1 MKLLFLS
8 FLLFLVGCQSSPFSL
23 KYEKRH
29 LQISGESIPGKNLQV
44 LYIEAYCRANSTDAD
59 WVKHT
64 VIKHKTRVIKHSP
77 KEIILIDEVSDGV
90 VVEHVITAEPD
101 GVSFSITAKNT
112 SSKASEIH
120 WAQPCVQV
128 GDFTGKG
135 KSVTDDKYA
144 YIKDSFIFL
153 NGKAEFMPTK
163 NWAMKAR
170 YIPGQVW
177 CPKHVPRTDVNPRPL
192 SDNIP
197 SNGLIGCVNRENGM
211 VLGIAFEPYQEL
223 FQGVIRCLHSDF
235 RFGGLKPGETK
246 KVKGKIY
253 IMKGSVD
260 DLRKR
265 YEKEFPQHLGK

>member
-1 MKLLFLS
+1 MKICLLFLVCI
-8 FLLFLVGCQSSPFSL
+8 LVGCQSTDL
-23 KYEKRH
+23 LLHYENRH
-29 LQISGESIPGKNLQV
+29 LTISGESIPGQKINV

-64 VIKHKTRVIKHSP
+64 VIKHKTKVIKNSP
-77 KEIILIDEVSDGV
+77 EEVVLIDEVSDGV
-90 VVEHVITAEPD
+90 VVKHVISLDST
-101 GVSFSITAKNT
+101 GVNFAISAKNT
-112 SSKASEIH
+112 SDKASEIH

-128 GDFTGKG
+128 GNFTGKG
-135 KSVTDDKYA
+135 KAQTEDKYA

-153 NGKAEFMPTK
+153 EGKAEYMPSK

-192 SDNIP
+192 SDQVP
-197 SNGLIGCVNRENGM
+197 SNGLIGCVNREEGM

-235 RFGGLKPGETK
+235 RLGGLKPEETK
-246 KVKGKIY
+246 TVRGKLY
-253 IMKGSVD
+253 IMKGSID
-260 DLRKR
+260 DLVSE
-265 YEKEFPQHLGK
+265 YESDFPEHLE

>member
-1 MKLLFLS
+1 MKICLLFLVCI
-8 FLLFLVGCQSSPFSL
+8 LVGCQSSDLSL
-23 KYEKRH
+23 HYENRH
-29 LQISGESIPGKNLQV
+29 LTISGESIPGKKLKV

-59 WVKHT
+59 WVKYT
-64 VIKHKTRVIKHSP
+64 VIKHKTKVIKNTAD
-77 KEIILIDEVSDGV
+77 EVVLIDEVSDGV
-90 VVEHVITAEPD
+90 VVEHVISLD
-101 GVSFSITAKNT
+101 SIGVNFAISAKNT
-112 SSKASEIH
+112 SDKASEIH

-135 KSVTDDKYA
+135 KAQTDDKYV

-153 NGKAEFMPTK
+153 DGKAEFMPTK
-163 NWAMKAR
+163 NWAMEAR

-192 SDNIP
+192 SDLVP
-197 SNGLIGCVNRENGM
+197 TNGLIGCVNRENDM

-246 KVKGKIY
+246 TVRGKLY
-253 IMKGSVD
+253 IMNGSID
-260 DLRKR
+260 DLVSE
-265 YEKEFPQHLGK
+265 YETDFPEHLK